1 MKLTQTQY
9 REISVLFHKSGVHA
23 REWISPAAVMYF
35 TEVISRFLHFFMFD
49 DNTLEID
56 TEFVMQKE
64 KNMAQLSVAY
74 L

>member
-1 MKLTQTQY
+1 
-9 REISVLFHKSGVHA
+9 
-23 REWISPAAVMYF
+23 
-35 TEVISRFLHFFMFD
+35 MFD

-74 L
+74 LWVKRSPQLNTFKDPHS